1 MPEEVKLN
9 EAKTHYVFPDA
20 EVIRVTKVL
29 EQYQEFSMVPA
40 EDMEFGAR
48 RGTAVHYGTMLIDGA
63 IPGAVI
69 DYSKVEPEIEP
80 YLRAYERFKGDS
92 GFISQEVEKVVRSR
106 KHGYAGTLDR
116 IGIYEGAVT
125 ILDIKTGPLSP
136 FERNQLAAYRQAHIE
151 QSGGASGDISRH
163 SVHLKA
169 DGNYDPMGPWEN
181 DDDDFRD
188 FLVMLHLFRLLDR
201 KRLLKDKTFS
211 SAKPRPSWSREM
223 LAELSTLQDEGLAAK
238 IARFHEL
245 KALVSEHRA
254 LDKALKAHFEGNE
267 RTLIKGV
274 ESGWW
279 LVEGEEK
286 VTNYQ
291 EQPAKEA
298 RTTRTWRTTFTEI
311 EDAEEPAPR
320 NKPVV
325 LIEDGGGG
333 GLCE

>member
-63 IPGAVI
+63 IPGEAV

-80 YLRAYERFKGDS
+80 YLRAYERMKSDTGY
-92 GFISQEVEKVVRSR
+92 IVQRVERIVRSR
-106 KHGYAGTLDR
+106 KHGVAGRLDR
-116 IGIYEGAVT
+116 EGIMEGAED
-125 ILDIKTGPLSP
+125 ILDIKTRRQSP
-136 FERNQLAAYRQAHIE
+136 FDPLQLAMYAQASVE
-151 QSGGASGDISRH
+151 TFGGAYGDRQRH
-163 SVHLKA
+163 SVHLTA
-169 DGNYDPMGPWEN
+169 DGNYTVCRWEN
-181 DDDDFRD
+181 DERD
-188 FLVMLHLFRLLDR
+188 LRAFLVMLHLYRWLDDKNLLQ
-201 KRLLKDKTFS
+201 DKTFS

-223 LAELSTLQDEGLAAK
+223 LAEFSTLQAPEMAIK
-238 IARFHEL
+238 IRRFHEL
-245 KALVSEHRA
+245 KKLVSEHRA
-254 LDKALKAHFEGNE
+254 MDKALKAYFEGNE
-267 RTLIKGV
+267 RVVIDGLGEGK
-274 ESGWW
+274 W
-279 LVEGEEK
+279 LVEGAEK

-291 EQPAKEA
+291 EQPPKEA

-320 NKPVV
+320 NKPVA
-325 LIEDGGGG
+325 LG
-333 GLCE
+333 